1 MWARSL
7 SQAGIRETTGAQV
20 VAIVNPDAT
29 VDANPTAAT
38 ILRPGQRL
46 VVVGSVDQVAVL
58 TERACR
64 L

>member
-1 MWARSL
+1 MPDVW
-7 SQAGIRETTGAQV
+7 
-20 VAIVNPDAT
+20 VALKRLAPIVLLGLAPVAAT
-29 VDANPTAAT
+29 V
-38 ILRPGQRL
+38 LRPGQRL